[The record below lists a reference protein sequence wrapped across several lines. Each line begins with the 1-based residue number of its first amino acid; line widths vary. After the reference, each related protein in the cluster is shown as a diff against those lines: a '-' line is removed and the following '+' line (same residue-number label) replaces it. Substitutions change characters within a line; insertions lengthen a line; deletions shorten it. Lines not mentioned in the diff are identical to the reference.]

1 MSFFVTPSERESG
14 EILGGGS
21 WANEYSYKNPNTGK
35 WEYTNS
41 PRTYGNNGDMTY
53 DEWMKSLGRTPGSY
67 GASAADTLYNEWL
80 KSVTSEGK
88 GRMNGMGEFIVGTKP
103 NEATTSKASQLGES
117 TSVSANEESLSTSED
132 KGTDYS
138 WITSADEET
147 MPEQKSEY
155 PNGMSEEE
163 FNDYYTFAYGMTHG
177 TPWRVNDND
186 ERMPYYG
193 DIELPSYLAEE
204 AKKKLDKYDGP
215 NEKIRKELQEDYDKY
230 NNYAKALSDFVEKYK
245 DKYKGPDLE
254 KENNEPEPLEESK
267 AFEDAQTKFYESYD
281 NLHKA
286 EGELYKFASE
296 KGIDINEKFTETPF
310 YKGYRELAN
319 LDALSD
325 TGTLEKGKTTNIKD
339 SITGAETKVSH
350 NKDDSWNV
358 VTSNGTEFVGKGNN
372 TDNIASG
379 LGLVGEDVTHSPD
392 TVFGSV
398 IAAVGGEPAKN
409 YFAESYTGKGI
420 LDYMNEVTN
429 AQINTNKA
437 EDVLEKARTAERI
450 AMTNKSENEQKEIM
464 NAYASGKINAV
475 QAANALARAQE
486 SGMIDIN
493 YNSIMSDIP
502 AEKFKIEE
510 PIGKAGEASVG
521 KDSFIGD
528 ISNPKTA
535 DSIIT
540 KFEHL
545 NEIKEELGK
554 VDITKVTNE
563 EEAKVA
569 NEKITTLT
577 KNAVEVANRDFVTI
591 YKELVGSGIQA
602 KDLASNPKVKQF
614 SQEAFVIGQD
624 IYEKASELEAK
635 TNELGLTNLDKKYI
649 KKNLDEI
656 SIKVGQ
662 LDPEKNK
669 AVGSYYSPGS
679 NMNGTNTSQPTGINL
694 SKEEVKS
701 LADYANDIQS
711 TKDAGLAIMKSAAFN
726 GAENVTGG
734 KYAEEWKNAKAL
746 ETVEGFK
753 TLTKDEWKNKLTWK
767 DYFAAGAKGTLGTA
781 VAILG
786 GAVTAANP
794 VLGILLMTVG
804 TASATKAGLQIT
816 TDVVRSKSTNK
827 EMMFGSGEG
836 GKDVF
841 RDIYNRSLE
850 SANIGDAKSI
860 GTYTNLGNG
869 ALSIVAGLVEL
880 LENPVIGVE
889 AIRSGVEDINKA
901 GKGGLAGNLDTAVKN
916 IYDLGVDISTFL
928 DRNDLKP
935 EALGLT
941 ENLPTF
947 IPNVKDKN
955 IWNKDYTVYAD
966 TENNAA
972 GSAAASEYGSAESS
986 KELSEEEKAALDTTY
1001 SGAREQA
1008 KNSNL
1013 ATDYNAGMEK
1023 ETNEAVSDKYVKLF
1037 KVMIDKEPDYIRKV
1051 LIAIPKNHSERE
1063 G

>member
-1 MSFFVTPSERESG
+1 MTDWQKAAE
-14 EILGGGS
+14 
-21 WANEYSYKNPNTGK
+21 AYKAV
-35 WEYTNS
+35 
-41 PRTYGNNGDMTY
+41 D
-53 DEWMKSLGRTPGSY
+53 
-67 GASAADTLYNEWL
+67 
-80 KSVTSEGK
+80 
-88 GRMNGMGEFIVGTKP
+88 
-103 NEATTSKASQLGES
+103 
-117 TSVSANEESLSTSED
+117 NEENQKAYNLALS
-132 KGTDYS
+132 KMNAAVN
-138 WITSADEET
+138 IQKKIADST
-147 MPEQKSEY
+147 LNDVIEY
-155 PNGMSEEE
+155 
-163 FNDYYTFAYGMTHG
+163 
-177 TPWRVNDND
+177 
-186 ERMPYYG
+186 
-193 DIELPSYLAEE
+193 L
-204 AKKKLDKYDGP
+204 
-215 NEKIRKELQEDYDKY
+215 NENPK
-230 NNYAKALSDFVEKYK
+230 AKAKDLNNKKFGDVTVRVSESSDKNTISLVLT
-245 DKYKGPDLE
+245 DK
-254 KENNEPEPLEESK
+254 
-267 AFEDAQTKFYESYD
+267 
-281 NLHKA
+281 
-286 EGELYKFASE
+286 
-296 KGIDINEKFTETPF
+296 
-310 YKGYRELAN
+310 
-319 LDALSD
+319 
-325 TGTLEKGKTTNIKD
+325 
-339 SITGAETKVSH
+339 
-350 NKDDSWNV
+350 
-358 VTSNGTEFVGKGNN
+358 
-372 TDNIASG
+372 SG
-379 LGLVGEDVTHSPD
+379 LE
-392 TVFGSV
+392 
-398 IAAVGGEPAKN
+398 
-409 YFAESYTGKGI
+409 AE
-420 LDYMNEVTN
+420 
-429 AQINTNKA
+429 
-437 EDVLEKARTAERI
+437 
-450 AMTNKSENEQKEIM
+450 
-464 NAYASGKINAV
+464 
-475 QAANALARAQE
+475 
-486 SGMIDIN
+486 
-493 YNSIMSDIP
+493 
-502 AEKFKIEE
+502 
-510 PIGKAGEASVG
+510 
-521 KDSFIGD
+521 IGD
-528 ISNPKTA
+528 INVEGGRKGRLTSESLIQKTEEFKKLSDNKISEVSKA
-535 DSIIT
+535 VEEFDKSRAPIAPAVPETPTAPIAPTIPTAPTAPIEPEVSEPETPTEPVVDKPTVT
-540 KFEHL
+540 KFETL
-545 NEIKEELGK
+545 TEVKEELGK
-554 VDITKVTNE
+554 VDIEAITNE
-563 EEAKVA
+563 KEAQVA
-569 NEKITTLT
+569 NEKITALT
-577 KNAVEVANRDFVTI
+577 KNAVEIANRDFVTI
-591 YKELVGSGIQA
+591 YKELVRSGVQA
-602 KDLASNPKVKQF
+602 KDLANNPRVKQF

-624 IYEKASELEAK
+624 IYERASELEAK

-726 GAENVTGG
+726 GAENVEGG
-734 KYAEEWKNAKAL
+734 KYVEEWKNAKAL

-901 GKGGLAGNLDTAVKN
+901 GKGGLKGNLDTAVKN

-955 IWNKDYTVYAD
+955 IWNGDYTVYAD
-966 TENNAA
+966 TGNNAA
-972 GSAAASEYGSAESS
+972 GPAVASEYGSAESS
-986 KELSEEEKAALDTTY
+986 EELSEEEKAALDTTY
-1001 SGAREQA
+1001 SGAKEQA

-1023 ETNEAVSDKYVKLF
+1023 EINQAVSSKYVKVF

-1051 LIAIPKNHSERE
+1051 LIAIPKNHSEHE
-1063 G
+1063 WS